1 MANDNETVEQVCE
14 IVADLC
20 SPDGGSFE
28 TIDGDRVYAT
38 LLADRILDAHKR
50 EIAAKEG
57 ERKGILK
64 ANESLAADNTRLRGE
79 LAAKDAEI
87 ARLNEQL
94 VVHDCWADEECE
106 DADAARTCAELET
119 KELRALVKE
128 LSDIVDA
135 PLCHQDCDKCP
146 PDTRCASKRLRALV
160 ARAREVAK

>member
-1 MANDNETVEQVCE
+1 MFETQNETVEQVCE
-14 IVADLC
+14 KMKEPSIYKGRFPA
-20 SPDGGSFE
+20 SFFGGEFRE
-28 TIDGDRVYAT
+28 F
-38 LLADRILDAHKR
+38 ADRILAAYKR

-119 KELRALVKE
+119 KELQELVKE
-128 LSDIVDA
+128 LADIVDA
-135 PLCHQDCDKCP
+135 PLCHQDCSKCP
-146 PDTRCASKRLRALV
+146 PDTRCATKRLRALV